1 MIATL
6 ITNLRLNENNM
17 MAKIPTNKKA
27 GAIKAILVVLAGIC
41 AVIGLLVFALIAGCV
56 GLFNYGMNMA
66 EEEMKS
72 DLRHDVVLVKHIG
85 EIKEIDMELMES
97 AKQSSNTDEE
107 IFLLKVVGSKA
118 SGLIKL
124 TTSKSEKN
132 GKIITKS
139 TRTLELDTGKIIKL
153 PLAVGIWNAVDAG
166 HIESIEMLLNEGV
179 DVNSEDD
186 QGWSVLDQ
194 ALASNNK
201 ECIDLIKS
209 KGGESNASKASF
221 IASGIGDLEAVK
233 IHLESGV
240 DVNLKDG
247 SGWTALHYASD
258 RKNVASFLIQKGAKL
273 NAMND
278 DDDTP
283 LDKAIEWEDSETA
296 DLIRK
301 HGGKTWE
308 ELNL

>member
-1 MIATL
+1 
-6 ITNLRLNENNM
+6 M
-17 MAKIPTNKKA
+17 MAKISSNKKV

-41 AVIGLLVFALIAGCV
+41 AVIGLLVFGLIAGCV

-66 EEEMKS
+66 EEEMKL

-85 EIKEIDMELMES
+85 EIEEIDMEFMES

-107 IFLLKVVGSKA
+107 VFLLKVVGSKA
-118 SGLIKL
+118 GGLIKFK
-124 TTSKSEKN
+124 TSKSEKN
-132 GKIITKS
+132 GKIITES
-139 TRTLELDTGKIIKL
+139 IRTLELDTGEIIKL
-153 PLAVGIWNAVDAG
+153 PLAVGIWNAVDSG

-209 KGGESNASKASF
+209 KGGKSNANKSIF

-240 DVNLKDG
+240 DVNLKDD

-258 RKNVASFLIQKGAKL
+258 RKNVASLLIKKGAKL
-273 NAMND
+273 NAMNA

>member
-1 MIATL
+1 
-6 ITNLRLNENNM
+6 M

-41 AVIGLLVFALIAGCV
+41 AVIGLLVFGLIAGCV

-66 EEEMKS
+66 EEEMKL

-85 EIKEIDMELMES
+85 EIEEIDMEFMES

-107 IFLLKVVGSKA
+107 VFLLKVVGSKA
-118 SGLIKL
+118 GGLIKFK
-124 TTSKSEKN
+124 TSKSEKN
-132 GKIITKS
+132 GKIITES
-139 TRTLELDTGKIIKL
+139 IRTLELDTGEIIKL
-153 PLAVGIWNAVDAG
+153 PLAVGIWNAVDSG

-194 ALASNNK
+194 ALASNKK

-209 KGGESNASKASF
+209 KGGQSNANKSIF

-240 DVNLKDG
+240 DVNLKDD

-258 RKNVASFLIQKGAKL
+258 RKNVASLLIQKGAKL
-273 NAMND
+273 NAMNA

>member
-1 MIATL
+1 
-6 ITNLRLNENNM
+6 M
-17 MAKIPTNKKA
+17 MAKIPTKKKA

-41 AVIGLLVFALIAGCV
+41 AVIGLLVFGLIAGCV

-66 EEEMKS
+66 EEEMKL

-85 EIKEIDMELMES
+85 EIEEIDMEFMES

-107 IFLLKVVGSKA
+107 VFLLKVVGSKA
-118 SGLIKL
+118 GGLIKFK
-124 TTSKSEKN
+124 TSKSEKN
-132 GKIITKS
+132 GKIITES
-139 TRTLELDTGKIIKL
+139 IRTLELDTGEIIKL
-153 PLAVGIWNAVDAG
+153 PLAVGIWNAVDSG

-209 KGGESNASKASF
+209 KGGKSNANKSIF

-240 DVNLKDG
+240 DVNLKDD

-258 RKNVASFLIQKGAKL
+258 RKNVASLLIQKGAKL
-273 NAMND
+273 NAMNA

>member
-1 MIATL
+1 
-6 ITNLRLNENNM
+6 M
-17 MAKIPTNKKA
+17 MAKISSNKKA

-41 AVIGLLVFALIAGCV
+41 AVIGLLVFGLIAGCV

-66 EEEMKS
+66 EEEMKL

-85 EIKEIDMELMES
+85 EIEEIDMEFMES

-107 IFLLKVVGSKA
+107 VFLLKVVGSKA
-118 SGLIKL
+118 GGLIKFK
-124 TTSKSEKN
+124 TSKSEKN
-132 GKIITKS
+132 GKIITES
-139 TRTLELDTGKIIKL
+139 IRTLELDTGEIIKL
-153 PLAVGIWNAVDAG
+153 PLAVGIWNAVDSG

-209 KGGESNASKASF
+209 KGGKSNANKSIF

-240 DVNLKDG
+240 DVNLKDD

-258 RKNVASFLIQKGAKL
+258 RKNVASLLIKKGAKL
-273 NAMND
+273 NAMNA

>member
-1 MIATL
+1 MVTL
-6 ITNLRLNENNM
+6 ITNLKLNENNM
-17 MAKIPTNKKA
+17 MAKISSNKKA

-41 AVIGLLVFALIAGCV
+41 AVIGLLVFGLIAGCV

-66 EEEMKS
+66 EEEMKL

-85 EIKEIDMELMES
+85 EIEEIDMEFMES

-107 IFLLKVVGSKA
+107 VFLLKVVGSKA
-118 SGLIKL
+118 GGLIKFK
-124 TTSKSEKN
+124 TSKSEKN
-132 GKIITKS
+132 GKIITES
-139 TRTLELDTGKIIKL
+139 IRTLELDTGEIIKL
-153 PLAVGIWNAVDAG
+153 PLAVGIWNAVDSG

-209 KGGESNASKASF
+209 KGGKSNANKSIF

-240 DVNLKDG
+240 DVNLKDD

-258 RKNVASFLIQKGAKL
+258 RKNVASLLIQKGAKL
-273 NAMND
+273 NAMNA

>member
-1 MIATL
+1 
-6 ITNLRLNENNM
+6 M
-17 MAKIPTNKKA
+17 MAKISSNKKA

-41 AVIGLLVFALIAGCV
+41 AVIGLLVFGLIAGCV

-66 EEEMKS
+66 EEEMKL

-85 EIKEIDMELMES
+85 EIEEIDMEFMES

-107 IFLLKVVGSKA
+107 VFLLKVVGSKA
-118 SGLIKL
+118 GGLIKFK
-124 TTSKSEKN
+124 TSKSEKN
-132 GKIITKS
+132 GKIITES
-139 TRTLELDTGKIIKL
+139 IRTLELDTGEIIKL
-153 PLAVGIWNAVDAG
+153 PLAVGIWNAVDSG

-209 KGGESNASKASF
+209 KGGKSNANKTIF

-240 DVNLKDG
+240 DVNLKDD

-258 RKNVASFLIQKGAKL
+258 RKNVASLLIQKGAKL
-273 NAMND
+273 NAMNA

>member
-1 MIATL
+1 MVTL
-6 ITNLRLNENNM
+6 ITNLKLNENNM
-17 MAKIPTNKKA
+17 MAKISSNKKV

-41 AVIGLLVFALIAGCV
+41 AVIGLLVFGLIAGCV

-66 EEEMKS
+66 EEEMKL

-85 EIKEIDMELMES
+85 EIEEIDMEFMES

-107 IFLLKVVGSKA
+107 VFLLKVVGSKA
-118 SGLIKL
+118 GGLIKFK
-124 TTSKSEKN
+124 TSKSEKN
-132 GKIITKS
+132 GKIITES
-139 TRTLELDTGKIIKL
+139 IRTLELDTGEIIKL
-153 PLAVGIWNAVDAG
+153 PLAVGIWNAVDSG

-209 KGGESNASKASF
+209 KGGKSNANKSIF

-240 DVNLKDG
+240 DVNLKDD

-258 RKNVASFLIQKGAKL
+258 RKNVASLLIQKGAKL
-273 NAMND
+273 NAMNA

>member
-1 MIATL
+1 
-6 ITNLRLNENNM
+6 M
-17 MAKIPTNKKA
+17 MAKISSNKKA
-27 GAIKAILVVLAGIC
+27 GAIKAILIVLAGIC
-41 AVIGLLVFALIAGCV
+41 AVIGLLVFGLIAGCV

-66 EEEMKS
+66 EEEMKL
-72 DLRHDVVLVKHIG
+72 DLRHDVVLVKHVG
-85 EIKEIDMELMES
+85 EIEEIDMEFMES

-107 IFLLKVVGSKA
+107 VFLLKVVGSKA
-118 SGLIKL
+118 GGLIKFK
-124 TTSKSEKN
+124 TSKSEKN
-132 GKIITKS
+132 GKIITES
-139 TRTLELDTGKIIKL
+139 IRTLELDTGEIIKL
-153 PLAVGIWNAVDAG
+153 PLAVGIWNAVDSG

-209 KGGESNASKASF
+209 KGGKSNANKSIF

-240 DVNLKDG
+240 DVNLKDD

-258 RKNVASFLIQKGAKL
+258 RKNVASLLIQKGAKL
-273 NAMND
+273 NAMNA

>member
-1 MIATL
+1 
-6 ITNLRLNENNM
+6 M
-17 MAKIPTNKKA
+17 MAKISSNKKV

-41 AVIGLLVFALIAGCV
+41 AVIGLLVFGLIAGCV

-66 EEEMKS
+66 EEEMKL

-85 EIKEIDMELMES
+85 EIEEIDMEFMES

-107 IFLLKVVGSKA
+107 VFLLKVVGSKA
-118 SGLIKL
+118 GGLIKFK
-124 TTSKSEKN
+124 TSKSEKN
-132 GKIITKS
+132 GKIITES
-139 TRTLELDTGKIIKL
+139 IRTLELDTGEIIKL
-153 PLAVGIWNAVDAG
+153 PLAVGIWNAVASG

-209 KGGESNASKASF
+209 KGGKSNANKSIF

-240 DVNLKDG
+240 DVNLKDD

-258 RKNVASFLIQKGAKL
+258 RKNVASLLIQKGAKL
-273 NAMND
+273 NAMNA

>member
-1 MIATL
+1 M
-6 ITNLRLNENNM
+6 NLKLNENNM
-17 MAKIPTNKKA
+17 MAKIPTNKKV

-41 AVIGLLVFALIAGCV
+41 AVIGLLVFGLIAGCV

-66 EEEMKS
+66 EEEMKL

-85 EIKEIDMELMES
+85 EIEEIDMEFMES

-107 IFLLKVVGSKA
+107 VFLLKVVGSKA
-118 SGLIKL
+118 GGLIKFK
-124 TTSKSEKN
+124 TSKSEKN
-132 GKIITKS
+132 GKIITES
-139 TRTLELDTGKIIKL
+139 IRTLELDTGEIIKL
-153 PLAVGIWNAVDAG
+153 PLAVGIWNAVDSG

-209 KGGESNASKASF
+209 KGGKSNANKSIF

-240 DVNLKDG
+240 DVNLKDD

-258 RKNVASFLIQKGAKL
+258 RKNVASLLIQKGAKL
-273 NAMND
+273 NAMNA

>member
-1 MIATL
+1 
-6 ITNLRLNENNM
+6 M
-17 MAKIPTNKKA
+17 MAKISSNKKV

-41 AVIGLLVFALIAGCV
+41 AVIGLLVFGLIAGCV

-66 EEEMKS
+66 EEEMKL

-85 EIKEIDMELMES
+85 EIEEIDMEFMES

-107 IFLLKVVGSKA
+107 VFLLKVVGSKA
-118 SGLIKL
+118 GGLIKFK
-124 TTSKSEKN
+124 TSKSEKN
-132 GKIITKS
+132 GKIITES
-139 TRTLELDTGKIIKL
+139 IRTLELDTGEIIKL
-153 PLAVGIWNAVDAG
+153 PLAVGIWNAVDSG

-209 KGGESNASKASF
+209 KGGKSNANKSIF

-240 DVNLKDG
+240 DVNLKDD

-258 RKNVASFLIQKGAKL
+258 RKNVASLLIQKGAKL
-273 NAMND
+273 NAMNA

>member
-1 MIATL
+1 
-6 ITNLRLNENNM
+6 M
-17 MAKIPTNKKA
+17 MAKISSNKKA
-27 GAIKAILVVLAGIC
+27 GAIKAILIVLAGIC
-41 AVIGLLVFALIAGCV
+41 AVIGLLVFGLIAGCV

-66 EEEMKS
+66 EEEMKL

-85 EIKEIDMELMES
+85 EIEEIDMEFMES

-107 IFLLKVVGSKA
+107 VFLLKVVGSKA
-118 SGLIKL
+118 GGLIKFK
-124 TTSKSEKN
+124 TSKSEKN
-132 GKIITKS
+132 GKIITES
-139 TRTLELDTGKIIKL
+139 IRTLELDTGEIIKL
-153 PLAVGIWNAVDAG
+153 PLAVGIWNAVDSG

-209 KGGESNASKASF
+209 KGGKSNANKSIF

-240 DVNLKDG
+240 DVNLKDD

-258 RKNVASFLIQKGAKL
+258 RKNVASLLIQKGAKL
-273 NAMND
+273 NAMNA

>member
-1 MIATL
+1 
-6 ITNLRLNENNM
+6 M

-41 AVIGLLVFALIAGCV
+41 AVIGLLVFGLIAGCV

-66 EEEMKS
+66 EEEMKL

-85 EIKEIDMELMES
+85 EIEEIDMEFMES

-107 IFLLKVVGSKA
+107 VFLLKVVGSKA
-118 SGLIKL
+118 GGLIKFK
-124 TTSKSEKN
+124 TSKSEKN
-132 GKIITKS
+132 GKIITES
-139 TRTLELDTGKIIKL
+139 IRTLELDTGEIIKL
-153 PLAVGIWNAVDAG
+153 PLAVGIWNAVDSG

-209 KGGESNASKASF
+209 KGGKSNANKSIF

-240 DVNLKDG
+240 DVNLKDD

-258 RKNVASFLIQKGAKL
+258 RKNVASLLIQKGAKL
-273 NAMND
+273 NAMNA

>member
-1 MIATL
+1 MVTL
-6 ITNLRLNENNM
+6 ITNLKLNENNM
-17 MAKIPTNKKA
+17 MAKISSNKKA

-41 AVIGLLVFALIAGCV
+41 AIIGLLVFGLIAGCV

-66 EEEMKS
+66 EEEMKL

-85 EIKEIDMELMES
+85 EIEEIDMEFMES

-107 IFLLKVVGSKA
+107 VFLLKVVGSKA
-118 SGLIKL
+118 GGLIKFK
-124 TTSKSEKN
+124 TSKSEKN
-132 GKIITKS
+132 GKIITES
-139 TRTLELDTGKIIKL
+139 IRTLELDTGEIIKL
-153 PLAVGIWNAVDAG
+153 PLAVGIWNAVDSG

-209 KGGESNASKASF
+209 KGGKSNANKSIF

-240 DVNLKDG
+240 DVNLKDD

-258 RKNVASFLIQKGAKL
+258 RKNVASLLIQKGAKL
-273 NAMND
+273 NAMNA

>member
-1 MIATL
+1 MVTL
-6 ITNLRLNENNM
+6 ITNLKLNENNM
-17 MAKIPTNKKA
+17 MAKISSNKKA

-41 AVIGLLVFALIAGCV
+41 AVIGLLVFGLIAGCV

-66 EEEMKS
+66 EEEMKL

-85 EIKEIDMELMES
+85 EIEEIDMEFMES

-107 IFLLKVVGSKA
+107 VFLLKVVGSKA
-118 SGLIKL
+118 GGLIKFK
-124 TTSKSEKN
+124 TSKSEKN
-132 GKIITKS
+132 GKIITES
-139 TRTLELDTGKIIKL
+139 IRTLELDTGEIIKL
-153 PLAVGIWNAVDAG
+153 PLAVGIWNAVDSG

-179 DVNSEDD
+179 NVNSEDD

-209 KGGESNASKASF
+209 KGGKSNANKSIF

-240 DVNLKDG
+240 DVNLKDD

-258 RKNVASFLIQKGAKL
+258 RKNVASLLIQKGAKL
-273 NAMND
+273 NAMNA

>member
-1 MIATL
+1 
-6 ITNLRLNENNM
+6 M
-17 MAKIPTNKKA
+17 MAKISTNKKL

-41 AVIGLLVFALIAGCV
+41 AVIGLLVFGLIAGCV

-66 EEEMKS
+66 EEEMKL

-85 EIKEIDMELMES
+85 EIEEIDMEFMES

-107 IFLLKVVGSKA
+107 VFLLKVVGSKA
-118 SGLIKL
+118 GGLIKFK
-124 TTSKSEKN
+124 TSKSEKN
-132 GKIITKS
+132 GKIITES
-139 TRTLELDTGKIIKL
+139 IRTLELDTGEIIKL
-153 PLAVGIWNAVDAG
+153 PLAVGIWNAVDSG

-209 KGGESNASKASF
+209 KGGKSNANKSIF

-240 DVNLKDG
+240 DVNLKDD

-258 RKNVASFLIQKGAKL
+258 RKNVASLLIQKGAKL
-273 NAMND
+273 NAMNA

>member
-1 MIATL
+1 
-6 ITNLRLNENNM
+6 M

-41 AVIGLLVFALIAGCV
+41 AVIGLLVFGLIAGCV

-66 EEEMKS
+66 EEEMKL

-85 EIKEIDMELMES
+85 EIEEIDMEFMES

-107 IFLLKVVGSKA
+107 VFLLKVVGSKA
-118 SGLIKL
+118 GGLIKFK
-124 TTSKSEKN
+124 TSKSEKN
-132 GKIITKS
+132 GKIITES
-139 TRTLELDTGKIIKL
+139 IRTLELDTGEIIKL
-153 PLAVGIWNAVDAG
+153 PLAVGIWNAVDSG

-194 ALASNNK
+194 ALASNKK

-209 KGGESNASKASF
+209 KGGKSNANKSIF

-240 DVNLKDG
+240 DVNLKDD

-258 RKNVASFLIQKGAKL
+258 RKNVASLLIQKGAKL
-273 NAMND
+273 NAMNA

>member
-1 MIATL
+1 
-6 ITNLRLNENNM
+6 M
-17 MAKIPTNKKA
+17 MAKISSNKKA

-41 AVIGLLVFALIAGCV
+41 AVIGLLVFGLIAGCV

-66 EEEMKS
+66 EEEMKL

-85 EIKEIDMELMES
+85 EIEEIDMEFMES

-107 IFLLKVVGSKA
+107 VFLLKVVGSKA
-118 SGLIKL
+118 GGLIKFK
-124 TTSKSEKN
+124 TSKSEKN
-132 GKIITKS
+132 GKIITES
-139 TRTLELDTGKIIKL
+139 IRTLELDTGEIIKL
-153 PLAVGIWNAVDAG
+153 PLAVGIWNAVDSG

-209 KGGESNASKASF
+209 KGGKSNANKSIF

-240 DVNLKDG
+240 DVNLKDD

-258 RKNVASFLIQKGAKL
+258 RKNVASLLIQQGAKL
-273 NAMND
+273 NAMNA

>member
-1 MIATL
+1 
-6 ITNLRLNENNM
+6 M
-17 MAKIPTNKKA
+17 MAKISSNKKA

-41 AVIGLLVFALIAGCV
+41 AVIGLLVFGLIAGCV

-66 EEEMKS
+66 EEEMKL

-85 EIKEIDMELMES
+85 EIEEIDMEFMES

-107 IFLLKVVGSKA
+107 VFLLKVVGSQA
-118 SGLIKL
+118 GGLIKFK
-124 TTSKSEKN
+124 TSKSEKN
-132 GKIITKS
+132 GKIITES
-139 TRTLELDTGKIIKL
+139 IRTLELDTGEIIKL
-153 PLAVGIWNAVDAG
+153 PLAVGIWNAVDSG

-209 KGGESNASKASF
+209 KGGKSNANKSIF

-240 DVNLKDG
+240 DVNLKDD

-258 RKNVASFLIQKGAKL
+258 RKNVASLLIQKGAKL
-273 NAMND
+273 NAMNA

>member
-1 MIATL
+1 
-6 ITNLRLNENNM
+6 M
-17 MAKIPTNKKA
+17 MAKIPTKKKA

-41 AVIGLLVFALIAGCV
+41 AVIGLLVFGLIAGCV

-66 EEEMKS
+66 EEEMKL

-85 EIKEIDMELMES
+85 EIEEIDMEFMES

-107 IFLLKVVGSKA
+107 VFLLKVVGSKA
-118 SGLIKL
+118 GGLIKFK
-124 TTSKSEKN
+124 TSKSEKN
-132 GKIITKS
+132 GKIITES
-139 TRTLELDTGKIIKL
+139 IRTLELDTGEIIKL
-153 PLAVGIWNAVDAG
+153 PLAVGIWNAVDSG

-209 KGGESNASKASF
+209 KGGKSNANKSIF

-240 DVNLKDG
+240 DVNLKDD

-258 RKNVASFLIQKGAKL
+258 RKNVASLLIQKGAKL
-273 NAMND
+273 NAMNAD
-278 DDDTP
+278 DHTP

-296 DLIRK
+296 GLIRK

>member
-1 MIATL
+1 
-6 ITNLRLNENNM
+6 M

-27 GAIKAILVVLAGIC
+27 GAIKAILVVLAGIF
-41 AVIGLLVFALIAGCV
+41 AVIGLLVFGLIAGCV

-66 EEEMKS
+66 EEEMKL

-85 EIKEIDMELMES
+85 EIEEIDMEFMES

-107 IFLLKVVGSKA
+107 VFLLKVVGSKA
-118 SGLIKL
+118 GGLIKFK
-124 TTSKSEKN
+124 TSKSEKN
-132 GKIITKS
+132 GKIITES
-139 TRTLELDTGKIIKL
+139 IRTLELDTGEIIKL
-153 PLAVGIWNAVDAG
+153 PLAVGIWNAVDSG

-209 KGGESNASKASF
+209 KGGKSNANKSIF

-240 DVNLKDG
+240 DVNLKDD

-258 RKNVASFLIQKGAKL
+258 RKNVASLLIQKGAKL
-273 NAMND
+273 NAMNA

>member
-1 MIATL
+1 M
-6 ITNLRLNENNM
+6 
-17 MAKIPTNKKA
+17 
-27 GAIKAILVVLAGIC
+27 
-41 AVIGLLVFALIAGCV
+41 

-66 EEEMKS
+66 EEEMKL

-85 EIKEIDMELMES
+85 EIEEIDMEFMES

-107 IFLLKVVGSKA
+107 VFLLKVVGSKA
-118 SGLIKL
+118 GGLIKFK
-124 TTSKSEKN
+124 TSKSEKN
-132 GKIITKS
+132 GKIITES
-139 TRTLELDTGKIIKL
+139 IRTLELDTGEIIKL
-153 PLAVGIWNAVDAG
+153 PLAVGIWNAVDSG

-209 KGGESNASKASF
+209 KGGKSNANKSIF

-240 DVNLKDG
+240 DVNLKDD

-258 RKNVASFLIQKGAKL
+258 RKNVASLLIQKGAKL
-273 NAMND
+273 NAMNA

>member
-1 MIATL
+1 MVTL
-6 ITNLRLNENNM
+6 ITNLKLNENNM
-17 MAKIPTNKKA
+17 MAKISSNKKV

-41 AVIGLLVFALIAGCV
+41 AVIGLLVFGLIAGCV

-66 EEEMKS
+66 EEEMKL

-85 EIKEIDMELMES
+85 EIEEIDMEFMES

-107 IFLLKVVGSKA
+107 VFLLKVVGSKA
-118 SGLIKL
+118 GGLIKFK
-124 TTSKSEKN
+124 TSKSEKN
-132 GKIITKS
+132 GKIITES
-139 TRTLELDTGKIIKL
+139 IRTLELDTGEIIKL
-153 PLAVGIWNAVDAG
+153 PLAVGIWNAVASG

-209 KGGESNASKASF
+209 KGGKSNANKSIF

-240 DVNLKDG
+240 DVNLKDD

-258 RKNVASFLIQKGAKL
+258 RKNVASLLIQKGAKL
-273 NAMND
+273 NAMNA

>member
-1 MIATL
+1 MVTL
-6 ITNLRLNENNM
+6 ITNLKLNENNM
-17 MAKIPTNKKA
+17 MAKISSNKKV

-41 AVIGLLVFALIAGCV
+41 AIIGLLVFGLIAGCV

-66 EEEMKS
+66 EEEMKL

-85 EIKEIDMELMES
+85 EIEEIDMEFMES

-107 IFLLKVVGSKA
+107 VFLLKVVGSKA
-118 SGLIKL
+118 GGLIKFK
-124 TTSKSEKN
+124 TSKSEKN
-132 GKIITKS
+132 GKIITES
-139 TRTLELDTGKIIKL
+139 IRTLELDTGEIIKL
-153 PLAVGIWNAVDAG
+153 PLAVGIWNAVDSG

-209 KGGESNASKASF
+209 KGGKSNANKSIF

-240 DVNLKDG
+240 DVNLKDD

-258 RKNVASFLIQKGAKL
+258 RKNVASLLIQKGAKL
-273 NAMND
+273 NAMNA

>member
-1 MIATL
+1 
-6 ITNLRLNENNM
+6 M
-17 MAKIPTNKKA
+17 MAKISSNKKA

-41 AVIGLLVFALIAGCV
+41 AVIGLLVFGLIAGCV

-66 EEEMKS
+66 EEEMKL

-85 EIKEIDMELMES
+85 EIEEIDMEFMES

-107 IFLLKVVGSKA
+107 VFLLKVVGSKA
-118 SGLIKL
+118 GGLIKFK
-124 TTSKSEKN
+124 TSKSEKN
-132 GKIITKS
+132 GKIITES
-139 TRTLELDTGKIIKL
+139 IRTLELDTGEIIKL
-153 PLAVGIWNAVDAG
+153 PLAVGIWNAVDSG

-209 KGGESNASKASF
+209 KGGKSNANKSIF

-240 DVNLKDG
+240 DVNLKDD

-258 RKNVASFLIQKGAKL
+258 RKNVASLLIQKGAKL
-273 NAMND
+273 NAMNA

>member
-1 MIATL
+1 
-6 ITNLRLNENNM
+6 M
-17 MAKIPTNKKA
+17 MAKISSNKKV

-41 AVIGLLVFALIAGCV
+41 AIIGLLVFGLIAGCV

-66 EEEMKS
+66 EEEMKL

-85 EIKEIDMELMES
+85 EIEEIDMEFMES

-107 IFLLKVVGSKA
+107 VFLLKVVGSKA
-118 SGLIKL
+118 GGLIKFK
-124 TTSKSEKN
+124 TSKSEKN
-132 GKIITKS
+132 GKIITES
-139 TRTLELDTGKIIKL
+139 IRTLELDTGEIIKL
-153 PLAVGIWNAVDAG
+153 PLAVGIWNAVDSG

-209 KGGESNASKASF
+209 KGGKSNANKSIF

-240 DVNLKDG
+240 DVNLKDD

-258 RKNVASFLIQKGAKL
+258 RKNVASLLIQKGAKL
-273 NAMND
+273 NAMNA

>member
-1 MIATL
+1 
-6 ITNLRLNENNM
+6 M
-17 MAKIPTNKKA
+17 MVKIPTNKKE
-27 GAIKAILVVLAGIC
+27 GAIKAILAVIAGIC

-66 EEEMKS
+66 EEEMKL
-72 DLRHDVVLVKHIG
+72 DLRHDVVLVKNIG
-85 EIKEIDMELMES
+85 EIKEIDMEFMES

-118 SGLIKL
+118 SGLIKF

-132 GKIITKS
+132 GKIITES
-139 TRTLELDTGKIIKL
+139 IRTLELDTGEIIKL
-153 PLAVGIWNAVDAG
+153 PLAVGIWNAIEVG

-186 QGWSVLDQ
+186 QGWSVLDK

-209 KGGESNASKASF
+209 KGAKSNANKSIF
-221 IASGIGDLEAVK
+221 IASGIGDLKAVK

-240 DVNLKDG
+240 DVNLKDD

-258 RKNVASFLIQKGAKL
+258 RKNVASFLILKGAKL
-273 NAMND
+273 NAMNAD
-278 DDDTP
+278 EDTP

>member
-1 MIATL
+1 MASNHGGTQCLSGSSEWNTEWYPGNINPAQISSIFEEHPRKYLPNAGEMDGLMGGPPDERADRKYT
-6 ITNLRLNENNM
+6 LNEAYNLCYANDDCGGFHVHKNYFANWPDDPSDPHRWEYTRFISRNNINVM
-17 MAKIPTNKKA
+17 YDDSWDNNRGRGERYNSYVKK
-27 GAIKAILVVLAGIC
+27 
-41 AVIGLLVFALIAGCV
+41 
-56 GLFNYGMNMA
+56 
-66 EEEMKS
+66 
-72 DLRHDVVLVKHIG
+72 
-85 EIKEIDMELMES
+85 
-97 AKQSSNTDEE
+97 
-107 IFLLKVVGSKA
+107 
-118 SGLIKL
+118 
-124 TTSKSEKN
+124 
-132 GKIITKS
+132 
-139 TRTLELDTGKIIKL
+139 
-153 PLAVGIWNAVDAG
+153 DAG
-166 HIESIEMLLNEGV
+166 GFGQISRPTGIPEGV

-209 KGGESNASKASF
+209 KGGKSNANKSIF

-240 DVNLKDG
+240 DVNLKDD

-258 RKNVASFLIQKGAKL
+258 RKNVASLLIQKGAKL
-273 NAMND
+273 NAMNA

>member
-1 MIATL
+1 
-6 ITNLRLNENNM
+6 M
-17 MAKIPTNKKA
+17 MAKISSNKKV

-41 AVIGLLVFALIAGCV
+41 AVIGLLVFGLIAGCV

-66 EEEMKS
+66 EEEMKL
-72 DLRHDVVLVKHIG
+72 DLRHDVVLVKHVG
-85 EIKEIDMELMES
+85 EIEEIDMEFMES

-107 IFLLKVVGSKA
+107 VFLLKVVGSKA
-118 SGLIKL
+118 SGLIKFK
-124 TTSKSEKN
+124 TSKSEKN
-132 GKIITKS
+132 GKIITES
-139 TRTLELDTGKIIKL
+139 IRTLELDTGEIIKL
-153 PLAVGIWNAVDAG
+153 PLAVGIWNAVDSG

-209 KGGESNASKASF
+209 KGGKSNANKSIF

-240 DVNLKDG
+240 DVNLKDD

-258 RKNVASFLIQKGAKL
+258 RKNVASLLIQKGAKL
-273 NAMND
+273 NAMNA